1 MNEKK
6 KNSATDRE
14 GSFESNEVGLVSHG
28 FEIDDAW
35 ERRLTVR
42 KRCYEDRK
50 LSEEQ
55 KCASF
60 GKNVAL
66 AATKLRLFHDVSQ
79 NHDSKEGLI
88 DGGRHASK
96 LKGVK
101 EVIIKSISHVIF
113 FKR

>member
-1 MNEKK
+1 M
-6 KNSATDRE
+6 
-14 GSFESNEVGLVSHG
+14 SHG

-66 AATKLRLFHDVSQ
+66 AATKLRFSTVDVSQ

>member
-1 MNEKK
+1 M
-6 KNSATDRE
+6 
-14 GSFESNEVGLVSHG
+14 SHG

-42 KRCYEDRK
+42 KRSYEDRK

-101 EVIIKSISHVIF
+101 QEILSNQYHM
-113 FKR
+113 